1 MTDIPVKQKLLSFEE
16 ILEERI
22 SAADLSQDPPENEE
36 ARQYYFIKKARLLAD
51 QLQAELG
58 RPLTF
63 ILSSSTPVRSGTTR
77 TSGSSA
83 AWAGSPI
90 LKSKIP

>member
-22 SAADLSQDPPENEE
+22 SAADLTQDPPENEE

-63 ILSSSTPVRSGTTR
+63 HINTFGCQMNARD
-77 TSGSSA
+77 
-83 AWAGSPI
+83 
-90 LKSKIP
+90 

>member
-1 MTDIPVKQKLLSFEE
+1 MTEIPVKKKLLSFEE
-16 ILEERI
+16 ILEDRI
-22 SAADLSQDPPENEE
+22 SSADLTMDPPENEE
-36 ARQYYFIKKARLLAD
+36 ARQYYFIART
-51 QLQAELG
+51 
-58 RPLTF
+58 R